1 MPAPLRLHGYDFND
15 VCFSPAPHG
24 EAGGCCA
31 RHSGAGDAE
40 LNAAECRRTDC
51 EFTFMVLV
59 KASVLRCGMLLNM
72 VQPIPHFVLS
82 NLYHHPQTPYLI
94 SGPSVGKYIVR
105 RVCTRLPSPPPF
117 TGGVG
122 DRRWLEGCLPSVAC
136 TGGPPLAVR
145 TASPWRRSFLPVPLS
160 ALHPIALQ
168 WSKRTESVLIQQRP
182 K

>member
-1 MPAPLRLHGYDFND
+1 MRFLRWWRQLLVSLLYSNYDSRSHD
-15 VCFSPAPHG
+15 VARVDHFLPCLLPSDFTVMTLTMLCFSPAPHR

-59 KASVLRCGMLLNM
+59 IASVLRCGMLLNM

-94 SGPSVGKYIVR
+94 SGPGVGTSSAGYVPDSPAPPPHPSS
-105 RVCTRLPSPPPF
+105 PSPGELVTAAGWRDAYHLSRAP
-117 TGGVG
+117 VG
-122 DRRWLEGCLPSVAC
+122 H
-136 TGGPPLAVR
+136 PL
-145 TASPWRRSFLPVPLS
+145 
-160 ALHPIALQ
+160 
-168 WSKRTESVLIQQRP
+168 
-182 K
+182 